1 MTEGH
6 RIVVIEDDPQMRRF
20 LKTGLDAHG
29 YQVVEAE
36 TARAGL
42 AAVVT
47 ANPDLIILDLT
58 LPDLD
63 GFAVVQE
70 VRGWSQTPII
80 ILTSRNAVN
89 DKIAALDAGAND
101 YVTKPFDMAELL
113 ARMRAALRHR
123 IRQEGGQPAVVSGS
137 VSVDMV
143 RREVRRGSEP
153 VKLSPREYEVLRV
166 LAQNADMVVTH
177 QMLLREVWGPAHV
190 GDTNYLR
197 IFIGRLR
204 QKLED
209 DPARPRT
216 IVTESGV
223 GYRFRLRQPA
233 AV

>member
-1 MTEGH
+1 MSEGH
-6 RIVVIEDDPQMRRF
+6 RIVVVEDDPQMRRF

-29 YQVVEAE
+29 YQVTEAE
-36 TARAGL
+36 TARTGL
-42 AAVVT
+42 AAIVT
-47 ANPDLIILDLT
+47 VNPDLIILDLT

-80 ILTSRNAVN
+80 ILTSRNVVD
-89 DKIAALDAGAND
+89 DKITALDAGAND

-123 IRQEGGQPAVVSGS
+123 IRQEGGQPAVTSGS
-137 VSVDMV
+137 LSVDLV

-223 GYRFRLRQPA
+223 GYRFRS
-233 AV
+233 

>member
-1 MTEGH
+1 MSEGH
-6 RIVVIEDDPQMRRF
+6 RIIVVEDDPQMRRF
-20 LKTGLDAHG
+20 LRTGLGAHD
-29 YQVVEAE
+29 YLVTEAE

-42 AAVVT
+42 AAIVT
-47 ANPDLIILDLT
+47 NNPDLIILDLT

-63 GFAVVQE
+63 GVAVVRE
-70 VRGWSQTPII
+70 LRGWSQTPII
-80 ILTSRNAVN
+80 ILSSRNAVT
-89 DKIAALDAGAND
+89 DKITALDAGAND
-101 YVTKPFDMAELL
+101 YVTKPFEMAELL

-123 IRQEGGQPAVVSGS
+123 IRTEGGHPAVVSGA
-137 VSVDMV
+137 VSVDLV
-143 RREVRRGSEP
+143 RREVRRHDEP

-223 GYRFRLRQPA
+223 GYRFRIR
-233 AV
+233 